1 MIHWPPDDMIADEN
15 AEPPEEWE
23 DWQKEQLARMQ
34 AAYKKQNDYWRP
46 TIEKRRQQ
54 EWERQQR
61 WAEQNSNSGWV

>member
-34 AAYKKQNDYWRP
+34 AAYKKLDDYWRP
-46 TIEKRRQQ
+46 TIEARRRARDEQLN
-54 EWERQQR
+54 R